1 MRPGLLLIGAA
12 YVLAPVAGSADE
24 FQNPQVIAVRA
35 PGGDLTI
42 RARRGTAFIPGL
54 GEVEQI
60 YAYEVRQGTAF
71 PRKGSGPTAVA
82 LMPPVI
88 SVERGSTL
96 RILYRNDFRTTD
108 VAGKSQPTES
118 NLHTH
123 GLLVSP
129 KGTGFEGAGRDRRYG
144 DCIFVTASTSGSG
157 TTGHAHGPAADG
169 PGD

>member
-1 MRPGLLLIGAA
+1 MRRLI
-12 YVLAPVAGSADE
+12 LAPLLVGTLAAAAGRRTDQRRPDSPHAFE
-24 FQNPQVIAVRA
+24 NPRIIEVRA

-42 RARRGTAFIPGL
+42 RARRGTAFVPGL

-108 VAGKSQPTES
+108 VAGK
-118 NLHTH
+118 
-123 GLLVSP
+123 
-129 KGTGFEGAGRDRRYG
+129 
-144 DCIFVTASTSGSG
+144 
-157 TTGHAHGPAADG
+157 
-169 PGD
+169 